1 MLNLRGPDRTGL
13 EAPEVLRLQVLLVA
27 AELPF
32 GVLMTPLSA
41 TTRARLQHSCAL
53 LRAESFLLFPY
64 SSCGPSPA
72 DSPLPRC
79 WVGGGGLSPGRP
91 TVTQSGSIRLY
102 PDITR
107 RHGNISAPPS
117 PRRLRIGII
126 KRSLNK

>member
-1 MLNLRGPDRTGL
+1 MLHLRGPDRTGL
-13 EAPEVLRLQVLLVA
+13 EAPEVSKLQVLLVA

-32 GVLMTPLSA
+32 GVLMTRLRA

-72 DSPLPRC
+72 DPPPLLPRC
-79 WVGGGGLSPGRP
+79 WVGGGLSPGRP
-91 TVTQSGSIRLY
+91 TVTQSGSIWLY

-107 RHGNISAPPS
+107 RWKH
-117 PRRLRIGII
+117 LRASLTSLVAH
-126 KRSLNK
+126 RSNNEEF